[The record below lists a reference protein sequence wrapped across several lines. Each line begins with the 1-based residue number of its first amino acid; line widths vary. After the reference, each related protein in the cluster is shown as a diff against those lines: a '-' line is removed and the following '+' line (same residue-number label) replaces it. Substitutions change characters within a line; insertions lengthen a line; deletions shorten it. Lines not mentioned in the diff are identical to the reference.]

1 MTVSF
6 RPLALGEVLGLGR
19 SIVRDFHPYELR
31 GYRYARRDILR
42 GRAVALA
49 VTVGGAYAG
58 YLIHEKPDRQGLLRI
73 AYLATEPRFRG
84 QHIGE
89 QALALLQRRYPRST
103 IYFEVE
109 DPAFAENEEERQ
121 LMERRIGFYR
131 RCGFSL
137 LRFRLEAGP
146 WHLGLYG
153 QRSRPGGMAAPALP
167 GTVEP
172 HSGPDLSKKS
182 KRGPAAIGLL
192 VLFFCRNGCKKSPGT
207 NSA

>member
-137 LRFRLEAGP
+137 LRFRLEA
-146 WHLGLYG
+146 WHLGCMASDPAREEWLRRLY
-153 QRSRPGGMAAPALP
+153 RERW
-167 GTVEP
+167 
-172 HSGPDLSKKS
+172 
-182 KRGPAAIGLL
+182 
-192 VLFFCRNGCKKSPGT
+192 SPT
-207 NSA
+207 AVRV